1 MILLFWFAQTIAA
14 RRYKQMTISQKN
26 GYVSVVIRELGLA
39 RHTASKTLTGGRL
52 RSCESRLR
60 QVQL

>member
-1 MILLFWFAQTIAA
+1 
-14 RRYKQMTISQKN
+14 MTISQKN

-39 RHTASKTLTGGRL
+39 RHTASKTLTGGHL